1 MHTDGCDFFR
11 DFILRP
17 HAGEARNAFGD
28 HAQITTGTDER
39 FFQLSD
45 KINGANAR
53 IESTQIKDGI
63 ADELAGTVKSHVT
76 AAVGLMQFHSIA
88 GQEFTRSHDILRS
101 CIAAQSDDRRMLQQ
115 EQRVSDASFFN
126 QTDKRLL
133 QVQRNGVIHAAEKKD
148 IDQAQRHPSIVR
160 PEENC
165 DLAEPRL
172 FVQNTRGEKMK
183 RLLIVVPIFIV
194 SCMLLGCSSSP
205 TRAEAGEIIERSGVV
220 YTLKPVQAKVELGHM
235 NKSCGSDRDTVIYG
249 LLQERGFTKREQ
261 NGDINLTDKGRD
273 MLNRL
278 KVSSYFRGT
287 ENGCNYD
294 SYLLPLG
301 ENRSIEVT
309 GILQP
314 SDSIMIAK
322 YALGIELNELGKD
335 VAAGS
340 AFCKKYVARSG
351 GICPDGDLM
360 PWLEPIPGKEGF
372 AKVGEHE
379 ATLMKFDDGWRLR

>member
-1 MHTDGCDFFR
+1 
-11 DFILRP
+11 
-17 HAGEARNAFGD
+17 
-28 HAQITTGTDER
+28 
-39 FFQLSD
+39 
-45 KINGANAR
+45 
-53 IESTQIKDGI
+53 
-63 ADELAGTVKSHVT
+63 
-76 AAVGLMQFHSIA
+76 
-88 GQEFTRSHDILRS
+88 
-101 CIAAQSDDRRMLQQ
+101 
-115 EQRVSDASFFN
+115 
-126 QTDKRLL
+126 
-133 QVQRNGVIHAAEKKD
+133 
-148 IDQAQRHPSIVR
+148 
-160 PEENC
+160 
-165 DLAEPRL
+165 
-172 FVQNTRGEKMK
+172 VQNTRGEKMK